1 MHQDGK
7 ERPRT
12 EKHWRD
18 SSTSGNARV
27 PSIGRRHP
35 GPNCRALAFGAT
47 GAIFRLG
54 SIRCGLLR
62 QPAQGLDQDRFRK
75 RACLSPKSY
84 GADPTVHCSWKFS
97 IRVSARVDCGDMDAT
112 SDRTAKYKADSLSL
126 VGAVA
131 LGTGVMIGAGIFA
144 LTGQMAEMTGSLFPL
159 AFLSAAVIVSLSA
172 YSYVKLSN
180 ASPSSGGIAMYLD
193 KAYGGTLTT
202 AFHSLLM
209 YFSMVIAQSFLAR
222 TFGSYTLRLFEV
234 DDSSWLAPA
243 LGVGLLLTA
252 FLINLSV
259 TGLIQGIASLLGFI
273 KIAGIIL
280 FGVVG
285 VWVADSVKTDFS
297 VANQG
302 ASLTGFLGATA
313 LGILAFKGF
322 TTITNSGS
330 ELTNPRRNLGKAI
343 MISIGLCVVIYALV
357 GFAVS
362 SNLSLEEIIATRN
375 YSLAAAARPALGEY
389 AVWFTVI
396 LAMLATAGGV
406 IASIFAVSRMLAM
419 LTEMKLVPHR
429 HFHMPGSIQKHTLVY
444 TIVLGLLLTAFFDL
458 SRIAALGII
467 FYLIMDIAVHWGVLR
482 HLRKE
487 IEAHPAIPIIA
498 IAMDFIVLGGF
509 LWVKANSDPLVLI
522 VATIVMAVI
531 LIVEYFFLRSR
542 QSQDQIASVEGEEP

>member
-1 MHQDGK
+1 MNRM
-7 ERPRT
+7 E
-12 EKHWRD
+12 
-18 SSTSGNARV
+18 ST
-27 PSIGRRHP
+27 P
-35 GPNCRALAFGAT
+35 
-47 GAIFRLG
+47 
-54 SIRCGLLR
+54 
-62 QPAQGLDQDRFRK
+62 
-75 RACLSPKSY
+75 
-84 GADPTVHCSWKFS
+84 
-97 IRVSARVDCGDMDAT
+97 
-112 SDRTAKYKADSLSL
+112 DRTTKYQADSLSL
-126 VGAVA
+126 IGAVA

-144 LTGQMAEMTGSLFPL
+144 LTGQMAEMTGSLFPM
-159 AFLSAAVIVSLSA
+159 AFLSAALIVSFSA

-180 ASPSSGGIAMYLD
+180 AYPSAGGIAMYLE
-193 KAYGGTLTT
+193 KAYGRTLTT
-202 AFHSLLM
+202 AFHALLM

-222 TFGSYTLRLFEV
+222 TFGSYTLQLFAI
-234 DDSSWLAPA
+234 DDSSVLVPV
-243 LGVGLLLTA
+243 LGVGLLLVA

-259 TGLIQGIASLLGFI
+259 NRLIQGVASVLGLI
-273 KIAGIIL
+273 KIGGIVL

-285 VWVADSVKTDFS
+285 VWVADSVTMDFS
-297 VANQG
+297 AADRG

-330 ELTNPRRNLGKAI
+330 ELKDPHRNLGKAI
-343 MISIGLCVVIYALV
+343 MISIALCVVIYALV

-362 SNLSLEEIIATRN
+362 SNLSLGEIIETRN

-396 LAMLATAGGV
+396 LAMLATSGGI

-429 HFHMPGSIQKHTLVY
+429 HFHMPGTIQKHTLVY

-487 IEAHPAIPIIA
+487 VDANPVIPVLAIVL
-498 IAMDFIVLGGF
+498 DLIVLGGF
-509 LWVKANSDPLVLI
+509 LWVKVASDPLILI
-522 VATIVMAVI
+522 VAAAVMAAI
-531 LIVEYFFLRSR
+531 LITEFVFLRTRLS
-542 QSQDQIASVEGEEP
+542 EGQPDHKHSG